1 MKPFAYIVRQNE
13 TKHSIHYSR
22 EEAERYKSWSGSNF
36 PITELYER
44 STQCTKQSFDAGYEK
59 ACNDLQIVFDAVDL
73 LYDFSQTVA
82 GGSSFFDEEFNDDF
96 YCAVEDARSKCLRAL
111 AGYKENK

>member
-1 MKPFAYIVRQNE
+1 MKPFAYVV
-13 TKHSIHYSR
+13 HYNDGGHAIYYSK
-22 EEAERYKSWSGSNF
+22 EEAERYHCWINSKL